1 MPQHRTTTQPTTAP
15 TATQAPTPPPPRSTK
30 ITAEHLRALTVQAL
44 SEHLP
49 LAVAGYRSTDADL
62 YHVLVAAAVQQR
74 SIESVAQQLV
84 DAPSANLV
92 RHYLA
97 DRLFGRQDLDALEA
111 RCNALLVA
119 RLPADLRGRRHR
131 VAIDLTLLPYY
142 GAPAT
147 APGELRRGEAKAGTT
162 RFHAYASAYVMRD
175 GRRVTLAL
183 TFVWAQDD
191 LLDVL
196 SDLLNRVARL
206 GIGIERLF
214 LDRQFASVPL
224 LTHLQQQPFTSV
236 VALPKRGQRLKALLR
251 GRRGYRTTYTMR
263 SPVAGHLTF
272 PVWVA
277 CHYAAGRPT
286 KQGPKH
292 GCEYQAFAVL
302 GQPTCP
308 LPVPKLAKEYRGRFG
323 IETSYRVLHQV
334 RARTTSREPAL
345 RLLLLTI
352 AGLLSNLWVYCKTLL
367 VRSTARH
374 DRRAA
379 RQWLDA
385 MLRLDRWRDLLLD
398 AIKARYHVR
407 DALHYPFGLTLSPG
421 IGNY

>member
-1 MPQHRTTTQPTTAP
+1 MPQRRTKAQPTTASP
-15 TATQAPTPPPPRSTK
+15 ANKTPPRRTPRASA
-30 ITAEHLRALTVQAL
+30 ITAEHLRALTVEVL

-49 LAVAGYRSTDADL
+49 LDIEGYRYTDADL

-97 DRLFGRQDLDALEA
+97 DRLFRRQDLDALEA
-111 RCNALLVA
+111 QCHALLVA
-119 RLPADLRGRRHR
+119 RLPEDLRGRRHR

-147 APGELRRGEAKAGTT
+147 VRGELRRGEAKAGTT
-162 RFHAYASAYVMRD
+162 HFHAYASAYVMRD

-183 TFVWAQDD
+183 TFVWAQDE

-196 SDLLNRVARL
+196 SDLLARVQRL

-214 LDRQFASVPL
+214 LDRQFASVPV
-224 LTHLQQQPFTSV
+224 LTHLHRRPFTSV
-236 VALPKRGQRLKALLR
+236 VALPKRGKRLRALLR

-263 SPVAGHLTF
+263 SSVAGDLTF

-277 CHYAAGRPT
+277 CHYAAGRQT
-286 KQGPKH
+286 KHGPKH

-302 GQPTCP
+302 GHPACR
-308 LPVPKLAKEYRGRFG
+308 LPVPTLAKEYRGRFG

-334 RARTTSREPAL
+334 RARTTSRQPAL

-385 MLRLDRWRDLLLD
+385 ALRLDRWRDLLLD
-398 AIKARYHVR
+398 AITRRYHVR
-407 DALHYPFGLTLSPG
+407 DALYYPFGLTLSPQ
-421 IGNY
+421 IGKY